1 MRVWI
6 ENQRMIMRGKQLFL
20 RHQTERFRAGFTITV
35 AVLFQIKYL
44 REPGF
49 ILFWLESSKKPF
61 VGHH

>member
-1 MRVWI
+1 
-6 ENQRMIMRGKQLFL
+6 MIMRGKQLFL

-49 ILFWLESSKKPF
+49 ILF
-61 VGHH
+61 